1 MKRACLYIRCSTNHH
16 EQKPELQADE
26 LRAYCKA
33 RGWQIAGEIIDH
45 GFSGSSTKRPGLKRL
60 QQLTSSRKVDIVVVV
75 KLDRLFRSMKDL
87 LITIQEYSDLGI
99 DLVSIRDQVDLTTAS
114 GRLMV
119 HILGAFAEFEKDL
132 IRERTMAGL
141 DHARAKGK
149 ILGRPTEYDGEKI
162 RKLYREGMSLRAI
175 QREIG
180 CSLGVVYRAIEGDP
194 KSPQASGLN
203 QKVETLDLQVETK
216 V

>member
-1 MKRACLYIRCSTNHH
+1 MSEHRKRACIYARCSTSHH
-16 EQKPELQADE
+16 EQKPEVQAEE
-26 LRAYCKA
+26 LRAYCFA
-33 RGWQIAGEIIDH
+33 RGWTLSEEIIDH
-45 GFSGSSTKRPGLKRL
+45 GYSGATTKRPGLKRL
-60 QQLTSSRKVDIVVVV
+60 KHLTSSRKVDVVVVV

-87 LITIQEYSDLGI
+87 LVTIQEFSDLGI
-99 DLVSIRDQVDLTTAS
+99 DFVSIRDQVDLTTAS

-132 IRERTMAGL
+132 IRERTLAGL

-149 ILGRPTEYDGEKI
+149 VLGRPSEYDGEKI
-162 RKLYREGMSLRAI
+162 RKLHQEGMSLRAI
-175 QREIG
+175 QREVS

-194 KSPQASGLN
+194 KSPKKS
-203 QKVETLDLQVETK
+203 DLKDQVETK